1 MKQSIHQ
8 AVLVVG
14 LLVFFLSFGLVEL
27 SAQKVKSGKAT
38 YYSSKLFGRR
48 MSNGERYHPDSM
60 TCAHRTLPFGTRVLV
75 TNPRNGKQVVV
86 RVTDRGPFAR
96 GRVIDLSYGAARE
109 LGFLSAGVAYMRLEV
124 VSDDFSI
131 PMQKREE
138 EVLKRKV
145 VEYGMVGVG
154 YEFMPEWRNVDDKP
168 RAVPRKVRAT
178 TDRHEIK
185 KRMEEHKARRAQP
198 ASGAAEEKPKE
209 ENRWKTFF
217 QKLKGDH
224 SAAGHQQ
231 TNRP

>member
-1 MKQSIHQ
+1 M
-8 AVLVVG
+8 LVVG
-14 LLVFFLSFGLVEL
+14 LLVFFLSFGLVEML
-27 SAQKVKSGKAT
+27 AQNVKSGKAT

-124 VSDDFSI
+124 VSDDFTI
-131 PMQKREE
+131 PMQKQEG
-138 EVLKRKV
+138 EVLKRPV

-168 RAVPRKVRAT
+168 RAVPRKVRVT
-178 TDRHEIK
+178 TDKHEIK
-185 KRMEEHKARRAQP
+185 KRMEEHKARHAQP
-198 ASGAAEEKPKE
+198 APKAAEEKPKA
-209 ENRWKTFF
+209 ENKWKTFF
-217 QKLKGDH
+217 QKLKGDQ
-224 SAAGHQQ
+224 SATSQQ
-231 TNRP
+231 QEKRP

>member
-1 MKQSIHQ
+1 M
-8 AVLVVG
+8 LVVG
-14 LLVFFLSFGLVEL
+14 LLVFFLSFGLVEMP
-27 SAQKVKSGKAT
+27 AQNVKSGKAT

-124 VSDDFSI
+124 VSDDFTI

-138 EVLKRKV
+138 EVLKRSA

-168 RAVPRKVRAT
+168 RAVPRKVHAT
-178 TDRHEIK
+178 TDKHEIK
-185 KRMEEHKARRAQP
+185 KRMEEHKARHSKP
-198 ASGAAEEKPKE
+198 AVTGAKEKPKA
-209 ENRWKTFF
+209 ENKWKTFF
-217 QKLKGDH
+217 QKLKGDQ
-224 SAAGHQQ
+224 SAASQQ
-231 TNRP
+231 QEKRP

>member
-217 QKLKGDH
+217 QKFKGDH

>member
-8 AVLVVG
+8 AVLIVG